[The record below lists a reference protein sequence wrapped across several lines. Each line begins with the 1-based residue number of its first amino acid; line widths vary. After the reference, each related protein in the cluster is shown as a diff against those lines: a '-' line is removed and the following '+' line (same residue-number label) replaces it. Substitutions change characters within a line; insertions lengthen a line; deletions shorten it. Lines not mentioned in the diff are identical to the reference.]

1 MKSLLV
7 TSGDFIFTMI
17 CAGVKRLKRQIV
29 ALLDLTYDSLLNS
42 CASSPFVAESERKWE
57 SV

>member
-17 CAGVKRLKRQIV
+17 SAGVKQLKRQIA
-29 ALLDLTYDSLLNS
+29 ALPGINYDSLPNS
-42 CASSPFVAESERKWE
+42 CASSPFVAESEKKWE